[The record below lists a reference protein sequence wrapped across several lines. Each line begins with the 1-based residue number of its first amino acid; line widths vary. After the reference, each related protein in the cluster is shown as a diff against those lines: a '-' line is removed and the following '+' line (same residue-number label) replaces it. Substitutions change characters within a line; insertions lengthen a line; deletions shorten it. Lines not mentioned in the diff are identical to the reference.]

1 MKTCSLLLHACLR
14 FLRLRVP
21 FAVLLCWLM
30 GTATATPYS
39 FILGATNVV
48 LGPAS
53 GSNSVV
59 LGASATNAG
68 WTASTTNSWLSVPT
82 GSGMGSTNIVF
93 EFDSN
98 AGATRT
104 GTLTIAG
111 QTVSV
116 TQAGSTYVAAAGEPT
131 TLVGSGLS
139 RPYGLAV
146 DATGNVYI
154 ADTQNNAIKEW
165 IAASNIV
172 VTLISNGIN
181 FPSGVAVDGAGNI
194 YFVNDSANP
203 VQKLTAGGGGVTTLV
218 SSSDFFFAVAV
229 DGASNVYVTDV
240 SFGRVSEWIASN
252 SNFVSLASGL
262 SSPNGLALD
271 AATNLYI
278 SDSGSGEVQEL
289 SAATSNLTVVI
300 PNEFGTPGG
309 VGVDGSGNL
318 FFPNDSFNAI
328 DERSAVAG
336 TVSELV
342 GGGLNQPN
350 GVAVDSAGNVYIAD
364 TINSAIKEYPHAF
377 VDPTPKTESLAA
389 GSDTLPAVLP
399 ATANL
404 TGPFAPTSDE
414 SWLTITGVTNG
425 VVSFSFDGSEG
436 PTRTAHITVLGQQIA
451 VTQPTFMTALGT
463 TNRLEGPFAGMDSVA
478 LNGPPAWTATANA
491 SWLHLSVTNGSGS
504 TNVIFS
510 FDVNPGATRTNT
522 LTIAGLTVTVVQA
535 GSAFVAAS
543 ATPTTIVSSGLS
555 DPESIAVDGVGNVYI
570 ADSGNFAIKEWVAA
584 TDTVTNL
591 VTSGIN
597 YPEGVAVDAFGN
609 VFISDTYHAEIK
621 EWSVTNRSVSIV
633 VSSNELYL
641 PQGITLDSAGD
652 IFITDNGTFSVYEWN
667 AASSNLI
674 TLVPSGDIDEPYDL
688 AVDVAT
694 NVYVASMND
703 NRIDELSPPF
713 TNAIIDLIGGLSSPL
728 GVATDGAGNVYIADT
743 GHNAIK
749 ESVVASNSVT
759 TLVSSGIA
767 SPFSVAVDSAGDVY
781 FTDTNNSVIKEI
793 PHAFVDS
800 ATRIESSAGGT
811 DALPAVLPATAN
823 LTGPFAP
830 STDQSWLTITSV
842 SNGVVS
848 FSFAATSSNRTG
860 HITLL
865 GQAIP
870 VVQEIPPQLL
880 VFNGASAITNNQ
892 LTPQN
897 FGNVVLN
904 GTGPVF
910 TFTISNA
917 GGQSLDVGTPS
928 VPLGFSLVT
937 NPPASIAGGS
947 NGQFS
952 VRLNS
957 TNVGFVSGSISFT
970 NNDTNNDP
978 FSFAVSGAVLS
989 PPSIA
994 VFIGTNSVTNGQ
1006 TVSFGSVQQSSS
1018 APAVTFAVAN
1028 AGQVPLTLGLQTPA
1042 VPSGFLLVS
1051 NLASTV
1057 ASNGIALFT
1066 VQLTTS
1072 NAGVFAGNIT
1082 ITNNSTNTP
1091 FAFTVTGTVLPPPM
1105 IAVSPSPANFGTNIQ
1120 GSTGSTVTFT
1130 ITNAGGEP
1138 LLLGVPVLPTG
1149 FLLSAAPPGTI
1160 TASNSTT
1167 FRVQLNTSNAGSF
1180 SGNISITNNSANNPL
1195 NVGVSGTVLP
1205 SSNYIVLGGNLNFG
1219 VVTVGAMATNS
1230 FTISNL
1236 GPALLTVSNIVFS
1249 NAAAFTASWT
1259 NGTIAASNSQ
1269 QVTVVFK
1276 PAAPTNYSG
1285 LVTVDCNA
1293 TAGATNL
1300 AVTAFGANDSFLLTI
1315 ITNGPG
1321 TVTPNDAKILKQ
1333 GAKVSLRAAP
1343 VGANV
1348 FAGWSGSTNSTNN
1361 PLVFTMEQ
1369 STIVQANFIAN
1380 PFLAFV
1386 GAYNGLFW
1394 PSNGVAEN
1402 SAGML
1407 KNLVLTSK
1415 GTYTASLLL
1424 EGATKAF
1431 SGAFNVA
1438 GQATKT
1444 IPFSGPE
1451 GSVYLTMNLAS
1462 NETAPQ
1468 ITGIVSNASWVATN
1482 LVADRAT
1489 NNNSVAS
1496 AYTLL
1501 IERDTNIASA
1511 PIGDGYALI
1520 AGSPGSAKI
1529 AASAKISGSLADGTT
1544 FSASAPVSL
1553 DGYVP
1558 VYESLYGGKGLLL
1571 GWINLGASN
1580 ASMAWIHPFRPGL
1593 FPSAFT
1599 ATNLVTLSPWSNS
1612 PPLIALPTNLVIL
1625 ETNGSGALVTNAF
1638 TLNITNG
1645 TYKFGQASGPA
1656 VSLAGS
1662 IDAKTGLLTIT
1673 TGTGAAKV
1681 SGKGV
1686 VILNATNGGGYI
1698 LTRTNAQ
1705 AILLAPQ

>member
-1 MKTCSLLLHACLR
+1 
-14 FLRLRVP
+14 
-21 FAVLLCWLM
+21 M

-48 LGPAS
+48 LGPAP

-98 AGATRT
+98 PGATRT

-111 QTVSV
+111 QTVTV
-116 TQAGSTYVAAAGEPT
+116 TQAGSIYVQAGGTPT
-131 TLVGSGLS
+131 AIVSTGLDQ
-139 RPYGLAV
+139 PQGVAV
-146 DATGNVYI
+146 DGNGNVYI
-154 ADTQNNAIKEW
+154 ADQNHDAIAEW
-165 IAASNIV
+165 SPASNSVI
-172 VTLISNGIN
+172 TLISNQLYFPTGVAVDASGNVYISDQAPSIKELPAGGSSVITVLTTN
-181 FPSGVAVDGAGNI
+181 MHFPYALAVDSASNIYYSDPYFGAVYEWLAASSNVITVVSDPGTPNGVAIDAATNIYVSDANAPAVLERYAFAAGTSSHTVFGALAGLATPSGVAVDGG
-194 YFVNDSANP
+194 
-203 VQKLTAGGGGVTTLV
+203 
-218 SSSDFFFAVAV
+218 
-229 DGASNVYVTDV
+229 
-240 SFGRVSEWIASN
+240 
-252 SNFVSLASGL
+252 
-262 SSPNGLALD
+262 
-271 AATNLYI
+271 
-278 SDSGSGEVQEL
+278 
-289 SAATSNLTVVI
+289 
-300 PNEFGTPGG
+300 
-309 VGVDGSGNL
+309 GNL
-318 FFPNDSFNAI
+318 FVPDQTYMNLNEWTAASGAYG
-328 DERSAVAG
+328 ALPG
-336 TVSELV
+336 TLKEP
-342 GGGLNQPN
+342 Q
-350 GVAVDSAGNVYIAD
+350 GVAVDASGNVYVSDIFSNAVY
-364 TINSAIKEYPHAF
+364 EYQRAF
-377 VDPTPKTESLAA
+377 VDTAAITEGAAA
-389 GSDTLPAVLP
+389 GTDNLPVVLP
-399 ATANL
+399 TNANL
-404 TGPFAPTSDE
+404 TGPFTPTSDQ
-414 SWLTITGVTNG
+414 SWLTITGSANG
-425 VVSFSFDGSEG
+425 VVSFAFAANGG
-436 PTRTAHITVLGQQIA
+436 FPRTANITVLGQQIQ
-451 VTQPTFMTALGT
+451 VTQQALARVLGFTNRVEGSAAGVDSVVLSGFAPWVASSDSEWLHIATNGDSSTNSNITFSFDANTGAQRTGTLTIGT
-463 TNRLEGPFAGMDSVA
+463 TNLTVTQAASNYFALS
-478 LNGPPAWTATANA
+478 GPPA
-491 SWLHLSVTNGSGS
+491 
-504 TNVIFS
+504 
-510 FDVNPGATRTNT
+510 T
-522 LTIAGLTVTVVQA
+522 L
-535 GSAFVAAS
+535 
-543 ATPTTIVSSGLS
+543 VSNGLS
-555 DPESIAVDGVGNVYI
+555 YPSALAVDSVGNVYI
-570 ADSGNFAIKEWVAA
+570 ADFQDIAIKEWVMASNEVITLSTPGISYPTGIA
-584 TDTVTNL
+584 VDDAGNVYISDGYNNDVDEWSVTNHTL
-591 VTSGIN
+591 SIVISNAFNFNQGLTFDRNGNLYIADLEDDSIDEWNPATSNLSVVLSLDNGAPIVEA
-597 YPEGVAVDAFGN
+597 YGVAVDAAGN
-609 VFISDTYHAEIK
+609 IYDADIYPSFDWIAE
-621 EWSVTNRSVSIV
+621 STPPGNNNFVT
-633 VSSNELYL
+633 
-641 PQGITLDSAGD
+641 
-652 IFITDNGTFSVYEWN
+652 
-667 AASSNLI
+667 
-674 TLVPSGDIDEPYDL
+674 
-688 AVDVAT
+688 
-694 NVYVASMND
+694 
-703 NRIDELSPPF
+703 
-713 TNAIIDLIGGLSSPL
+713 LIGGLNSPND
-728 GVATDGAGNVYIADT
+728 VAVDGAGNVYGTDTDNNAIKAFVPASKSVSTLISNGLSEPDAVAVDATGNLYIADT
-743 GHNAIK
+743 GHSMIK
-749 ESVVASNSVT
+749 ELPRAF
-759 TLVSSGIA
+759 LDP
-767 SPFSVAVDSAGDVY
+767 SP
-781 FTDTNNSVIKEI
+781 
-793 PHAFVDS
+793 
-800 ATRIESSAGGT
+800 RIEASSAGS
-811 DALPAVLPATAN
+811 DALPAVMPVDEN
-823 LTGPFAP
+823 LTGPFTP
-830 STDQSWLTITSV
+830 TSDSSWLTITSV

-904 GTGPVF
+904 GTGPVI

-917 GGQSLDVGTPS
+917 GGQSLDVGAPS

-1091 FAFTVTGTVLPPPM
+1091 FAFTVTGSVLPPPM

-1120 GSTGSTVTFT
+1120 GSTGPAVTFT

-1160 TASNSTT
+1160 TASNNTT
-1167 FRVQLNTSNAGSF
+1167 FRVQLNTSNVGSF

-1333 GAKVSLRAAP
+1333 GTKVSLRAAP

-1380 PFLAFV
+1380 PFLVFV

-1451 GSVYLTMNLAS
+1451 GSVYLTMNLTS

-1501 IERDTNIASA
+1501 IERDTNIAFS

-1558 VYESLYGGKGLLL
+1558 VYESLYSGKGLLL

-1599 ATNLVTLSPWSNS
+1599 ATNLVALSPWSNS